1 MMHRQGVVH
10 KRDSIA
16 LATSM
21 ARLIFIAYVTALGS
35 IRIANHKWLG
45 LSVAAT
51 ALLPYKESA
60 AQDRYSSAAAGII
73 AL

>member
-1 MMHRQGVVH
+1 MMHRQRVAH
-10 KRDSIA
+10 KRDFIA

-45 LSVAAT
+45 LYVAAT

-60 AQDRYSSAAAGII
+60 AQDHHLSAVAGII